1 MKRTLLKSAT
11 FIRAAKK
18 VVRRDQQVAEAIRD
32 TLTQLSED
40 AFHPTLKTH
49 KLKGNLA
56 GSWACSV
63 EYDLRIV
70 FEFVQHEGVEAI
82 LLETIGTHDE
92 VY

>member
-11 FIRAAKK
+11 FIRAAKR

-32 TLTQLSED
+32 TLTQLAED
-40 AFHPTLKTH
+40 AFHPALKTH

-63 EYDLRIV
+63 EYNLRIV
-70 FEFVQHEGVEAI
+70 FEFVEHEGVEAI

>member
-1 MKRTLLKSAT
+1 MKRVLLKSTT
-11 FIRAAKK
+11 FIRAAKR
-18 VVRRDQQVAEAIRD
+18 VVRRDRQIAEAIRD
-32 TLTQLSED
+32 TLAQLSED
-40 AFHPTLKTH
+40 AFHPTLKSH

-70 FEFVQHEGVEAI
+70 FEFLEHEGVEAI

>member
-32 TLTQLSED
+32 TLAQLTED
-40 AFHPTLKTH
+40 AFHPALKTH

-63 EYDLRIV
+63 EYNLRIV
-70 FEFVQHEGVEAI
+70 FEFVEYEGVEAI

>member
-56 GSWACSV
+56 GSGPVAWNTTYELSSSLSSMKV
-63 EYDLRIV
+63 
-70 FEFVQHEGVEAI
+70 
-82 LLETIGTHDE
+82 
-92 VY
+92 